1 MKKIFI
7 LSILVFFTIGAQ
19 ATKGNKDLITIQITP
34 DHYDWNYKIGEPA
47 HFTISLFRDQQKL
60 NNIKIEYA
68 VGPEKMVPIQKDSV
82 LLKNGS
88 VTIKS
93 PGMQQP
99 GFLSGYGRRIF
110 LSQSHQHRVR
120 LRTDTAYHFATRRFP
135 FILGRSDLPYERIS
149 HEIRN
154 DLHAGRE

>member
-7 LSILVFFTIGAQ
+7 LSVLVFFTIGAQ

-68 VGPEKMVPIQKDSV
+68 QERLRHNKI
-82 LLKNGS
+82 
-88 VTIKS
+88 
-93 PGMQQP
+93 
-99 GFLSGYGRRIF
+99 SGYATARIP
-110 LSQSHQHRVR
+110 VV
-120 LRTDTAYHFATRRFP
+120 
-135 FILGRSDLPYERIS
+135 
-149 HEIRN
+149 
-154 DLHAGRE
+154 

>member
-99 GFLSGYGRRIF
+99 GFLS
-110 LSQSHQHRVR
+110 
-120 LRTDTAYHFATRRFP
+120 
-135 FILGRSDLPYERIS
+135 
-149 HEIRN
+149 
-154 DLHAGRE
+154 

>member
-7 LSILVFFTIGAQ
+7 LSVLVFFTIGAQ

-68 VGPEKMVPIQKDSV
+68 VGPEKMVPIQKRFCFTQER
-82 LLKNGS
+82 LRHNK
-88 VTIKS
+88 I
-93 PGMQQP
+93 
-99 GFLSGYGRRIF
+99 SGYATARIP
-110 LSQSHQHRVR
+110 VM
-120 LRTDTAYHFATRRFP
+120 
-135 FILGRSDLPYERIS
+135 
-149 HEIRN
+149 
-154 DLHAGRE
+154 